1 MAKANEKVKAAAGRA
16 DDAAVIRRQLIWIL
30 GILAAVA
37 LGSGIY
43 WLGQDTGWG
52 NADRAV
58 ANKMAKGEAAF
69 VAGRLDDAAAQYA
82 RILDKYPM
90 HPQAVQARTQLAT
103 AYQQLGR
110 LTDALAVLQA
120 LTESLKGADDKP
132 DLHAYALLQIGKV
145 RSDLADFNGALGAY
159 QSVRS
164 GYPKTDWAGEAQ
176 SGIGQV
182 YQAQRKYVDA
192 RNAFS
197 ALVKELP
204 GGFLAA
210 EAQTNIG
217 ACYEAEHNTRAAIKA
232 YQLVL
237 DKYPSAVWDTAKARV
252 DALKKELETKS
263 GKSSSKG

>member
-1 MAKANEKVKAAAGRA
+1 MAKTLDRGKAADERT
-16 DDAAVIRRQLIWIL
+16 DDAAVIRRQLAWIG
-30 GILAAVA
+30 GILALAA
-37 LGSGIY
+37 LGGAL
-43 WLGQDTGWG
+43 WWWGQDTGWG
-52 NADRAV
+52 NPDRAV
-58 ANKMAKGEAAF
+58 ATKMAKGEAYF

-82 RILDKYPM
+82 RILAKYPK

-110 LTDALAVLQA
+110 LTDALQVLQE
-120 LTESLKGADDKP
+120 LTDGLKGADDKP

-145 RSDLADFNGALGAY
+145 RSDLADYNGALQAY

-182 YQAQRKYVDA
+182 YQAQRRFTEA
-192 RNAFS
+192 RA
-197 ALVKELP
+197 AYGQLVKELP

-210 EAQTNIG
+210 EAQTSIG
-217 ACYEAEHNTRAAIKA
+217 ACYEAEYDTKAAVKA
-232 YQLVL
+232 YQTVL

-252 DALKKELETKS
+252 DALKPALEK
-263 GKSSSKG
+263 KSSKPSKRG